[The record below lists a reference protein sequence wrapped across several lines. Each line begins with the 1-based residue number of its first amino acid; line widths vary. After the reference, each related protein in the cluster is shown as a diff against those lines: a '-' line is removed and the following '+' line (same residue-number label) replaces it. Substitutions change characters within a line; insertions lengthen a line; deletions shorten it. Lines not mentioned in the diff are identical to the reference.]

1 MQTRVFRNERQ
12 IHRKEKKFTHLFFTR
27 KRRGRSQK
35 NPMQDWKT
43 PKAAGEKNSVQRAAV
58 ALRRVQENLT
68 LQGGGL

>member
-1 MQTRVFRNERQ
+1 
-12 IHRKEKKFTHLFFTR
+12 
-27 KRRGRSQK
+27 
-35 NPMQDWKT
+35 MQDWKT